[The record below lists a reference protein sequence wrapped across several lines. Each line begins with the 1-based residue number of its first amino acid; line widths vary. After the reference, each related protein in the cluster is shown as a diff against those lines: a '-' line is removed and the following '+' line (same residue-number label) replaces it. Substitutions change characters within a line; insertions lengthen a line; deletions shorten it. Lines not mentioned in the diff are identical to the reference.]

1 MPTLKEVLA
10 DKVNYQD
17 NLAWNLG
24 NNMTVTLGQ
33 LRALSAEDQSAITK
47 AETKLADDRRAFEA
61 QQAELKKAQV
71 NTGNLYASMTQAL
84 EALKAGRVT
93 DPSVKAL
100 FGDAIPAISGNN
112 GNNNN
117 DPFAVLQRLETDTLL
132 GPLVNVIKLVN
143 AEAKK
148 AQEAVA
154 QNLEVQKK
162 MASNYL
168 NGVLE
173 DRYDR
178 IVPADK
184 QDKFTIASL
193 IQSAV
198 ASSQFSSDGTPNIRW
213 AYKNATSGD
222 DATAREAAARADER
236 KKVLAEL
243 NTGKGQDGS
252 QIFVP
257 QPQSFGLDVHNRTGA
272 APKPFKNLD
281 EAFAAAEKDSSIW
294 SAVDGTVQ

>member
-10 DKVNYQD
+10 DKTNYQD

-47 AETKLADDRRAFEA
+47 AEAKLAEDRRAFES

-71 NTGNLYASMTQAL
+71 NTGNLYTTMQTAL
-84 EALKAGRVT
+84 AALKSGNMN
-93 DPSVKAL
+93 DPAVKAL
-100 FGDAIPAISGNN
+100 FPDALPPVGNN
-112 GNNNN
+112 GNNSN
-117 DPFAVLQRLETDTLL
+117 DPFAALARLEGDTLI
-132 GPLVNVIKLVN
+132 GPLVNVVKLVN

-148 AQEAVA
+148 AQDAVA

-178 IVPADK
+178 IVPTDK
-184 QDKFTIASL
+184 QDKITMKLL
-193 IQSAV
+193 IESAV
-198 ASSQFSSDGTPNIRW
+198 ANGQFSSDGTPNIRW
-213 AYKNATSGD
+213 AYKNATAGD
-222 DATAREAAARADER
+222 DAAAREAAIRADER
-236 KKVLAEL
+236 KKVQAEVGGRG
-243 NTGKGQDGS
+243 TDGQ

-257 QPQSFGLDVHNRTGA
+257 TPQNFGLDVHNRTGA
-272 APKPFKNLD
+272 APKPFKSLD

-294 SAVDGTVQ
+294 SAVDGAVQ

>member
-10 DKVNYQD
+10 DKANFQD

-33 LRALSAEDQSAITK
+33 LRALSAEDQGAITK
-47 AETKLADDRRAFEA
+47 AEAKLAEDRRAFDA

-71 NTGNLYASMTQAL
+71 NTGNLYTTMQSAL
-84 EALKAGRVT
+84 AALKSGNVN

-100 FGDAIPAISGNN
+100 FGDVAPAIGNN
-112 GNNNN
+112 GNNSN
-117 DPFAVLQRLETDTLL
+117 DPFAALSRLESDTLL
-132 GPLVNVIKLVN
+132 GPVVQVIKKVN
-143 AEAKK
+143 EEARK

-154 QNLEVQKK
+154 QNLEVQKR

-184 QDKFTIASL
+184 QDKITIKSL
-193 IQSAV
+193 IESAV
-198 ASSQFSSDGTPNIRW
+198 AAQQFSSDGTPNIRW
-213 AYKNATSGD
+213 AYKNATAGD
-222 DATAREAAARADER
+222 DAAAREATIRADER
-236 KKVLAEL
+236 KKVLAEAG
-243 NTGKGQDGS
+243 GKGPDGN

-257 QPQSFGLDVHNRTGA
+257 TPQNFGLDVHNRTGA
-272 APKPFKNLD
+272 APKPYKNLD
-281 EAFAAAEKDSSIW
+281 EAFAAAEKDASIW
-294 SAVDGTVQ
+294 SAVDGAVQ

>member
-1 MPTLKEVLA
+1 MLTLKEVLA
-10 DKVNYQD
+10 DKTNFQD

-47 AETKLADDRRAFEA
+47 AEAKLADDRRAFDA

-71 NTGNLYASMTQAL
+71 NTGNLYTTMQTAL
-84 EALKAGRVT
+84 AALKSGNMN

-100 FGDAIPAISGNN
+100 FGDVAPIVNN
-112 GNNNN
+112 SNNN
-117 DPFAVLQRLETDTLL
+117 DPFAALSRLESDTLI
-132 GPLVNVIKLVN
+132 GPLVQVIKKVN
-143 AEAKK
+143 DEARK

-154 QNLEVQKK
+154 QNVEVQKR

-178 IVPADK
+178 LVPSDK
-184 QDKFTIASL
+184 QDKITIKSL
-193 IQSAV
+193 IESAV
-198 ASSQFSSDGTPNIRW
+198 AAQQFSSDGTPNIRW
-213 AYKNATSGD
+213 AYKNATAGD
-222 DATAREAAARADER
+222 DAAAREAAIRADER
-236 KKVLAEL
+236 KKVQAEAG
-243 NTGKGQDGS
+243 GKGPDGN

-257 QPQSFGLDVHNRTGA
+257 TPQNFGLDVYNRTGA
-272 APKPFKNLD
+272 APKPFKSLD
-281 EAFAAAEKDSSIW
+281 EAFAAAEKDTSIW
-294 SAVDGTVQ
+294 QAVDTVQ

>member
-10 DKVNYQD
+10 DKANYQD

-33 LRALSAEDQSAITK
+33 LRALSAEDQGAITK
-47 AETKLADDRRAFEA
+47 AEAKLAEDRRAFEA

-71 NTGNLYASMTQAL
+71 NTGNLYTTMQSAL
-84 EALKAGRVT
+84 AALKSGNVN

-100 FGDAIPAISGNN
+100 FPDALPPIGNN
-112 GNNNN
+112 TNNN
-117 DPFAVLQRLETDTLL
+117 DPFAALARLEGDTLI
-132 GPLVNVIKLVN
+132 GPLVNVVKLVN

-178 IVPADK
+178 VVPADK
-184 QDKFTIASL
+184 QDKFTIKAL
-193 IQSAV
+193 IESAV
-198 ASSQFSSDGTPNIRW
+198 AAQQFSSDGTPNIKW
-213 AYKNATSGD
+213 AYKNATAGD
-222 DATAREAAARADER
+222 DRAAHDAEVAAAAVKKYQADQAAAGR
-236 KKVLAEL
+236 GSV
-243 NTGKGQDGS
+243 DGS
-252 QIFVP
+252 GIFVP
-257 QPQSFGLDVHNRTGA
+257 TPQNFGLDVHNRTGA
-272 APKPFKNLD
+272 APKPFKSLD
-281 EAFAAAEKDSSIW
+281 EAFAAAEKDTSIW
-294 SAVDGTVQ
+294 NAVDGAVQ